1 MKYNIVKKENDI
13 IDLSIELDKEEW
25 ANAMEKAYEQNKG
38 KYEVQGFR
46 KGKAPRKAIENAYGS
61 MIFVDDAIDAVY
73 KEHYFSI
80 ITKEKL
86 YPVSS
91 PSMALDKFDETGF
104 KMTLTFQ
111 NRPSVE
117 LGAFTGLEIKGKKAS
132 VKKKEVDEY
141 IENMAKRN
149 ARKVEVTDRAVQNGD
164 IANINFSG
172 SVDGKKFDGGT
183 AENYELEIGSH
194 SFIEG
199 FEEQLVGMQIGEEK
213 AINVT
218 FPADYHSKDLAGKP
232 SIFDVKINKIFV
244 KEQPVIDDKWASM
257 VSEFETL
264 EDFRKD
270 VEKNLKEQAQKQVD
284 TENMNKLIDEIVAK
298 AKFNVPDCMIED
310 EIDFILNDFER
321 RLSMQGMKLDDYL
334 KYAKKTMKEVRDE
347 QKDIAKA
354 NCGIRLVLENIIEKQ
369 DIKVEDKEIDVKIEE
384 IAKMYG
390 LNTEDMKKNI
400 GEQDLSYIKNEIL
413 MDKLIA
419 FLKENNKIIQ

>member
-1 MKYNIVKKENDI
+1 MKYNIVKKENDL
-13 IDLSIELDKEEW
+13 IDLSIELNKEEW
-25 ANAMEKAYEQNKG
+25 TNAMEKAYEQNKG

-73 KEHYFSI
+73 KEHYLAI

-111 NRPSVE
+111 NRPTVE
-117 LGAFTGLEIKGKKAS
+117 LGDYTGLEIKGKKAS
-132 VKKKEVDEY
+132 VKKKDIDEY
-141 IENMAKRN
+141 IQNMANRN

-218 FPADYHSKDLAGKP
+218 FPADYHSKELAGKP
-232 SIFDVKINKIFV
+232 SVFDVKINKIFV

-270 VEKNLKEQAQKQVD
+270 VEKNLQEQAQKQVD
-284 TENMNKLIDEIVAK
+284 TENMNKLIDAIVAK
-298 AKFNVPDCMIED
+298 SKFKVPDCMIED

-321 RLSMQGMKLDDYL
+321 KLSMQGMKLDDYL
-334 KYAKKTMKEVRDE
+334 KYAKKTMQEIRDE
-347 QKDIAKA
+347 QKSIAKA

-369 DIKVEDKEIDVKIEE
+369 KIKVTDKQVDAKIEE